1 MDIFDRI
8 QQDNGPIGRFQ
19 SEIEGKFAFPKFKGK
34 ISNHISFG
42 NERLI
47 CWSYNNYLG
56 LAGSSEINKID
67 SFAQE
72 KWGITYPMGSRMMT
86 GDTSLHNEFENNI
99 AAFINMEKALL
110 LNFGYQGMISVID
123 SLLSPNDVVIS
134 DAQCHACIIDGIRLH
149 RGERLIFEH
158 NNIESLEQKLKIAEE
173 IVQKTKGGI
182 LVITEGVFSM
192 SGEQGKLK
200 EICALKATYSF
211 RFLVDDAHGFG
222 VMGPRGNGTVCA
234 EGLEKKVDLYFTTF
248 TKSMAS
254 FGAVIAGKKE
264 VVNYFK
270 YNLRSQIFSKS
281 LPMPVVYGLN
291 KRLEIINNANSN
303 RAKLFDISTRLRE
316 GLRKRKLLSNE
327 VNTQITPVSFALKLD
342 DVLNIQKELVYSQ
355 GVFCS
360 VIIYP
365 VVPKGVVIFRLTPTS
380 LHTTED
386 VHRTLAA
393 FDNVFEKYIKN
404 YTNFSA
410 HTI

>member
-8 QQDNGPIGRFQ
+8 QQHNGPIGRFQ
-19 SEIEGKFAFPKFKGK
+19 SEIEGEFAFPKFKGK
-34 ISNHISFG
+34 ISNRIVFD
-42 NERLI
+42 NKELI

-56 LAGSSEINKID
+56 LAGSDEINEID
-67 SFAQE
+67 AFAQKE
-72 KWGITYPMGSRMMT
+72 WGMTYPMGSRMMT
-86 GDTSLHNEFENNI
+86 GDTALHDQFENHI

-149 RGERLIFEH
+149 RGEKLIYEH
-158 NNIESLEQKLKIAEE
+158 NNIENLEQKLRIAEE
-173 IVQKTKGGI
+173 IVKKTEGGI

-200 EICALKATYSF
+200 GICALKSKYNF

-222 VMGPRGNGTVCA
+222 VMGPHGNGTVCA
-234 EGLEKKVDLYFTTF
+234 EGLEEKVDLYFTTF

-254 FGAVIAGKKE
+254 FGAIIAGKKE
-264 VVNYFK
+264 IVNYFK

-291 KRLEIINNANSN
+291 KRLEIIKNATNN
-303 RAKLFDISTRLRE
+303 RAKLFQITTILQE
-316 GLRKRKLLSNE
+316 GLRKRKLLSNK
-327 VNTQITPVSFALKLD
+327 VNTYITPVYFTIKLED
-342 DVLNIQKELVYSQ
+342 ILAILHELIYIRGVY
-355 GVFCS
+355 CS
-360 VIIYP
+360 IVTYP

-380 LHTTED
+380 LHTIED
-386 VHRTLAA
+386 VHRTLEA
-393 FDNVFEKYIKN
+393 FDVVFEKYIKN
-404 YTNFSA
+404 YSSFSV